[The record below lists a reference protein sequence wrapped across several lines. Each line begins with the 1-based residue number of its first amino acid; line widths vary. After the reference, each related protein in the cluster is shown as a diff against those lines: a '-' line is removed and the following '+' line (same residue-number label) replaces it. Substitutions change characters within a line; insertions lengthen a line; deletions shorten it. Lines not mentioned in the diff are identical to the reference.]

1 MSDWARI
8 EQVFDAAMDLPSDQ
22 RLDHVRAALADAPEL
37 QAEVIGL
44 IAAAT
49 ASDGFLEAPTAEVT
63 TLTEGARIGDWR
75 IAGLIGAGGM
85 GQVYRVQRADGAF
98 EQDAALK
105 IMRALPPAYWA
116 RFQAERQILANLE
129 HPGVARLLDGGLG
142 PDNRPYM
149 VMEYVEG
156 APIDAWAG
164 ERRLD
169 PVARVRLILQAA
181 EAVAH
186 ANAKLIVHR
195 DIKPSNILVTQE
207 GRTRL
212 IDFGVARLMTGQ
224 DARRTETPISVEY
237 VAPELLEGQA
247 ASVMTDVY
255 GLGATL
261 YELLSG
267 RAPIPVQGEAIAVA
281 VRRIAD
287 EIPPP
292 VSSLIRPPVRDRGL
306 ARDLDAILAKALR
319 KEPGERY
326 STVEAFAED
335 LRRALDG
342 QAVQARSGEGG
353 YAVRRFLRRRRWPIA
368 AGVAIVASL
377 SGGLGLALHQ
387 AERAE
392 RERDIARQEQA
403 RLEAVQQYLY
413 FMLRNAADSGGPD
426 ADASQILDN
435 AAAQVMAQFQ
445 TDPEQGGPILKMLG
459 ELYFYLNDYEAA
471 APILTRLVESDR
483 IDPALRA
490 SAAYDLAQV
499 TLRQGDLDQATVM
512 LGRAQTFWN
521 RDPVRWRAELVAS
534 RLVEARVL
542 RDRGQVEAAV
552 QLLQDTLP
560 QRIAIS
566 GADHRETG
574 VFHNDIGVML
584 VAAGRPD
591 EAMPSFRSALA
602 VWRASGLETSPDAL
616 NTLNNLA
623 AIEVLSGRP
632 GQAEP
637 LFRRAVEIRRQF
649 YGPSAATAALL
660 SNFGKTLVQL
670 DRAEEA
676 VPILQEAAD
685 MARSTAGTGSL
696 HFASATAGLSEALVE
711 VGRTDEAA
719 AIAEAGLN
727 DVRAALGP
735 DHPGVG
741 VAAVGLGRARAAQGQ
756 DAEADALLDLAE
768 TNLAAL
774 GPAAAS
780 QLRAIAQIR
789 TRYGL
794 E

>member
-1 MSDWARI
+1 MSWDRV
-8 EQVFDAAMDLPSDQ
+8 ERVFDEAMEREPPARQ
-22 RLDHVRAALADAPEL
+22 AYVREALTDAPEL
-37 QAEVIGL
+37 QAEVLGL
-44 IAAAT
+44 LAAADQSET
-49 ASDGFLEAPTAEVT
+49 FLETP
-63 TLTEGARIGDWR
+63 TLTSAALDAGERIGDWR
-75 IAGLIGAGGM
+75 VIGLIGSGGM

-98 EQDAALK
+98 EQEAALK

-149 VMEYVEG
+149 VMEYVQG
-156 APIDAWAG
+156 APIDVWAA
-164 ERRLD
+164 EHRLD
-169 PVARVRLILQAA
+169 ATARVRLILQAA

-186 ANAKLIVHR
+186 ANAKLVVHR
-195 DIKPSNILVTQE
+195 DIKPSNILVTGD

-237 VAPELLEGQA
+237 VAPELLEGQP

-261 YELLSG
+261 YELLCG

-287 EIPPP
+287 EVPPL
-292 VSSLIRPPVRDRGL
+292 VSSLIRPALRDHGL
-306 ARDLDAILAKALR
+306 ARDLDAILARALR
-319 KEPGERY
+319 KEPDERY

-335 LRRALDG
+335 LRRALAG

-353 YAVRRFLRRRRWPIA
+353 YALRRFLRRRRWPIA

-387 AERAE
+387 AQRAE

-403 RLEAVQQYLY
+403 RIEAVQQYLY

-435 AAAQVMAQFQ
+435 AAAQVMAQFDN
-445 TDPEQGGPILKMLG
+445 DPQEGGPILKMLG

-471 APILTRLVESDR
+471 VPILTRLAESER
-483 IDPALRA
+483 IEPALRA
-490 SAAYDLAQV
+490 SATYDLAQV
-499 TLRQGDLDQATVM
+499 KLRQSELDQATA
-512 LGRAQTFWN
+512 LLARAQAFWN
-521 RDPVRWRAELVAS
+521 GDPVRWRSELVAS

-542 RDRGQVEAAV
+542 RDRGEVEAAV
-552 QLLQDTLP
+552 SLLQDALP

-566 GADHRETG
+566 GANHRETG
-574 VFHNDIGVML
+574 VVHNDLGVML
-584 VAAGRPD
+584 VAAGRPE
-591 EAMPSFRSALA
+591 EALPSFRAALA
-602 VWRASGLETSPDAL
+602 VWAATGLETSPDAL

-623 AIEVLSGRP
+623 ALEVLSGRP
-632 GQAEP
+632 EAADP
-637 LFRRAVEIRRQF
+637 LFRRAVEIRRRF

-676 VPILQEAAD
+676 VPILQEAST
-685 MARSTAGTGSL
+685 MARETAGPGSL
-696 HFASATAGLSEALVE
+696 HFASATAGLSEALIE
-711 VGRTDEAA
+711 VGRIGEAA
-719 AIAEAGLN
+719 EVAETGLN
-727 DVRAALGP
+727 DVRGALGP
-735 DHPGVG
+735 GHPGVG
-741 VAAVGLGRARAAQGQ
+741 VAAVGLGRARAAQGR
-756 DAEADALLDLAE
+756 DAEASALLDQAE
-768 TNLAAL
+768 TDLAPL

-780 QLRAIAQIR
+780 QTRAIDQIR

>member
-186 ANAKLIVHR
+186 ANAKLVVHR

-261 YELLSG
+261 YELLSEPRADPGPGRGHRRG
-267 RAPIPVQGEAIAVA
+267 RAPHC
-281 VRRIAD
+281 RRN
-287 EIPPP
+287 P
-292 VSSLIRPPVRDRGL
+292 
-306 ARDLDAILAKALR
+306 
-319 KEPGERY
+319 
-326 STVEAFAED
+326 
-335 LRRALDG
+335 
-342 QAVQARSGEGG
+342 
-353 YAVRRFLRRRRWPIA
+353 A
-368 AGVAIVASL
+368 AG
-377 SGGLGLALHQ
+377 
-387 AERAE
+387 
-392 RERDIARQEQA
+392 
-403 RLEAVQQYLY
+403 
-413 FMLRNAADSGGPD
+413 
-426 ADASQILDN
+426 
-435 AAAQVMAQFQ
+435 FQ
-445 TDPEQGGPILKMLG
+445 P
-459 ELYFYLNDYEAA
+459 
-471 APILTRLVESDR
+471 
-483 IDPALRA
+483 DPA
-490 SAAYDLAQV
+490 
-499 TLRQGDLDQATVM
+499 
-512 LGRAQTFWN
+512 
-521 RDPVRWRAELVAS
+521 
-534 RLVEARVL
+534 
-542 RDRGQVEAAV
+542 
-552 QLLQDTLP
+552 
-560 QRIAIS
+560 
-566 GADHRETG
+566 
-574 VFHNDIGVML
+574 
-584 VAAGRPD
+584 
-591 EAMPSFRSALA
+591 
-602 VWRASGLETSPDAL
+602 
-616 NTLNNLA
+616 
-623 AIEVLSGRP
+623 
-632 GQAEP
+632 
-637 LFRRAVEIRRQF
+637 
-649 YGPSAATAALL
+649 
-660 SNFGKTLVQL
+660 
-670 DRAEEA
+670 
-676 VPILQEAAD
+676 
-685 MARSTAGTGSL
+685 
-696 HFASATAGLSEALVE
+696 
-711 VGRTDEAA
+711 
-719 AIAEAGLN
+719 
-727 DVRAALGP
+727 
-735 DHPGVG
+735 
-741 VAAVGLGRARAAQGQ
+741 ARA
-756 DAEADALLDLAE
+756 
-768 TNLAAL
+768 
-774 GPAAAS
+774 
-780 QLRAIAQIR
+780 
-789 TRYGL
+789 
-794 E
+794 

>member
-1 MSDWARI
+1 MSWDRV
-8 EQVFDAAMDLPSDQ
+8 ERVFDEAMEREPPARQ
-22 RLDHVRAALADAPEL
+22 AYVREALTDAPEL
-37 QAEVIGL
+37 QAEVLGL
-44 IAAAT
+44 LAAADQSET
-49 ASDGFLEAPTAEVT
+49 FLETP
-63 TLTEGARIGDWR
+63 TLTSAALDAGERIGDWR
-75 IAGLIGAGGM
+75 VIGLIGSGGM

-98 EQDAALK
+98 EQEAALK

-156 APIDAWAG
+156 APVDAWAG

-169 PVARVRLILQAA
+169 PAARVRLILQAA

-186 ANAKLIVHR
+186 AHAKLVVHR
-195 DIKPSNILVTQE
+195 DIKPSNILVTE
-207 GRTRL
+207 AGRTRL
-212 IDFGVARLMTGQ
+212 IDFGVARLMTSQ
-224 DARRTETPISVEY
+224 DARQTETPISVEY

-247 ASVMTDVY
+247 ATVMTDVY

-261 YELLSG
+261 YELLG
-267 RAPIPVQGEAIAVA
+267 GCAPVPVQGEAIAVA

-287 EIPPP
+287 EVPPP
-292 VSSLIRPPVRDRGL
+292 VSSLIRPALRDRGL

-326 STVEAFAED
+326 STVEAFAQD
-335 LRRALDG
+335 LRHALDG

-353 YAVRRFLRRRRWPIA
+353 YALRRFLRRRRWPIA
-368 AGVAIVASL
+368 AGLAIVASL

-387 AERAE
+387 AQRAE

-413 FMLRNAADSGGPD
+413 FMLRNAADTGGPD

-435 AAAQVMAQFQ
+435 AAAQVMAQFE

-471 APILTRLVESDR
+471 APILTRLVESGR

-499 TLRQGDLDQATVM
+499 RLRQSDLDQATA
-512 LGRAQTFWN
+512 LLTRAQAFWN
-521 RDPVRWRAELVAS
+521 QDPARWRTQLVDS

-542 RDRGQVEAAV
+542 RDRGEVEAAV
-552 QLLQDTLP
+552 RLLQDTLP

-566 GADHRETG
+566 GANHRETG
-574 VFHNDIGVML
+574 IFHNDLGVML

-591 EAMPSFRSALA
+591 EAVPSFRSALA

-623 AIEVLSGRP
+623 ALEVLSGRP
-632 GQAEP
+632 EQAEP

-670 DRAEEA
+670 DRAREA
-676 VPILQEAAD
+676 VPILEEASE
-685 MARSTAGTGSL
+685 MARSTAGAGSL

-719 AIAEAGLN
+719 AVAEAGLN

-741 VAAVGLGRARAAQGQ
+741 VAAVGLGRVRAAQGRQ
-756 DAEADALLDLAE
+756 AEADALLDQAE
-768 TNLAAL
+768 ANLAAL

>member
-1 MSDWARI
+1 MSDWSRV
-8 EQVFDAAMDLPSDQ
+8 EQVFDAAMELPPDQ
-22 RLDHVRAALADAPEL
+22 RLDHVRSALAGSPEL
-37 QAEVIGL
+37 EAEVIGL

-49 ASDGFLEAPTAEVT
+49 ASDGFLEPSVGDVS
-63 TLTEGARIGDWR
+63 TLTEGTRIGDWR
-75 IAGLIGAGGM
+75 VAGLIGSGGM
-85 GQVYRVQRADGAF
+85 GQVYRVQRADGTF

-142 PDNRPYM
+142 PDNRPFM
-149 VMEYVEG
+149 VMEFVEG
-156 APIDAWAG
+156 APVDAWAA

-169 PVARVRLILQAA
+169 ATARVRLILQAA

-186 ANAKLIVHR
+186 AHAKLVVHR
-195 DIKPSNILVTQE
+195 DIKPSNILVTGD

-237 VAPELLEGQA
+237 VAPELLEGQP

-261 YELLSG
+261 YELLCG
-267 RAPIPVQGEAIAVA
+267 RAPIPVQGDAIAVA
-281 VRRIAD
+281 VRRIA
-287 EIPPP
+287 EATPPP
-292 VSSLIRPPVRDRGL
+292 VSSLIRPALRDRGL
-306 ARDLDAILAKALR
+306 ARDLDAILARALR

-335 LRRALDG
+335 LRRALAG

-377 SGGLGLALHQ
+377 SVGLGLALHQ
-387 AERAE
+387 AQRAE

-403 RLEAVQQYLY
+403 RIEAVQQYLY

-426 ADASQILDN
+426 ADASQILNN
-435 AAAQVMAQFQ
+435 AAAQVMAQFE
-445 TDPEQGGPILKMLG
+445 TDPEEGGPILKMLG

-471 APILTRLVESDR
+471 VPILTRLAESER

-490 SAAYDLAQV
+490 SARYDLAQV
-499 TLRQGDLDQATVM
+499 RLRQSDLDQATA
-512 LGRAQTFWN
+512 LLAQAQAFWN
-521 RDPVRWRAELVAS
+521 GDPVRWRSDLVAS

-542 RDRGQVEAAV
+542 RDRGEVEAAV
-552 QLLQDTLP
+552 QLLQGSLP

-566 GADHRETG
+566 GANHRETG
-574 VFHNDIGVML
+574 IVHNDLGVML
-584 VAAGRPD
+584 VAAGRPE
-591 EAMPSFRSALA
+591 EALPAFRSALA
-602 VWRASGLETSPDAL
+602 VWTATGLETSPDAL

-623 AIEVLSGRP
+623 ALEVLSGRP
-632 GQAEP
+632 EAAEP
-637 LFRRAVEIRRQF
+637 LFRRAVEIRRRF

-660 SNFGKTLVQL
+660 SNYGKTLVQL
-670 DRAEEA
+670 DRAEDA
-676 VPILQEAAD
+676 VPILQEAST
-685 MARSTAGTGSL
+685 MARETAGPGSL
-696 HFASATAGLSEALVE
+696 HFASATAGLSEALIE
-711 VGRTDEAA
+711 VGRVDEAA
-719 AIAEAGLN
+719 DIAEAGLN
-727 DVRAALGP
+727 DVRGALGAG
-735 DHPGVG
+735 HPGVG
-741 VAAVGLGRARAAQGQ
+741 VAAVGLGRARAAQGR
-756 DAEADALLDLAE
+756 DAEARALLDQAE
-768 TNLAAL
+768 TDLAPL

-780 QLRAIAQIR
+780 QIRAIAQVR